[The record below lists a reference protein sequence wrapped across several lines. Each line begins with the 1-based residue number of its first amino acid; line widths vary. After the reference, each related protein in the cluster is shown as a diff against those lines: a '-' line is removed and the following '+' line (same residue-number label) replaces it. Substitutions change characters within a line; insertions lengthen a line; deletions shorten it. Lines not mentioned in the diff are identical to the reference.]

1 MTLREILGDSWRNCL
16 WNGKGAG
23 SDDGRCDEIDN
34 NRGDDGDEGGI
45 GK

>member
-1 MTLREILGDSWRNCL
+1 MTLRETLGDSWRNCL

-23 SDDGRCDEIDN
+23 RPDKIDN
-34 NRGDDGDEGGI
+34 SRGDYGDEGGT